1 MANNSDGA
9 FVGILRPVGGFFQ
22 VSIIELMIDFG
33 PSVLH
38 IDYLRRCLANQ
49 ALSRAAAERERE
61 KSPLLAVSYLSIIE
75 LNIDIGGRVFYISII
90 CGDVW
95 RIRRSAG
102 PPLRERERKEPL
114 KYRFPMRCIDNY
126 RLTRMGGCINYR

>member
-61 KSPLLAVSYLSIIE
+61 KSPLSIGFRCDVSIIIGLQGWAAALIIDSYLII
-75 LNIDIGGRVFYISII
+75 GS
-90 CGDVW
+90 
-95 RIRRSAG
+95 
-102 PPLRERERKEPL
+102 
-114 KYRFPMRCIDNY
+114 
-126 RLTRMGGCINYR
+126 

>member
-49 ALSRAAAERERE
+49 ALSRAAAERER
-61 KSPLLAVSYLSIIE
+61 
-75 LNIDIGGRVFYISII
+75 
-90 CGDVW
+90 
-95 RIRRSAG
+95 
-102 PPLRERERKEPL
+102 KEPL
-114 KYRFPMRCIDNY
+114 VGSFLSIDN
-126 RLTRMGGCINYR
+126 